1 MDQTM
6 QELMTFDQYPYRHPP
21 FDHQREVFES
31 TATKK
36 AWAYFMEMGTGKSKI
51 LTDTFSFLFMN
62 REIDTVVIMA
72 KKGEYANWIYDQ
84 LPTHVPDAI
93 KWSGYLFSTTRFRS
107 AAGKRE
113 FQAIFNPA
121 NAGLK
126 IFVINVEAL
135 ISDPAQKAL
144 KHVYDNSELGVFLGI
159 DESTC
164 VKHTDSKRSKQAYF
178 WAAKSKYRR
187 IMTGT
192 PVTQSPLDLWG
203 QSLVLG
209 RGLLGHGSYF
219 SFRGEYAEMET
230 MYLGPRAIK
239 KIVGYRNLD
248 KLSKVVQSFSH
259 QILKKDCLDLPDKI
273 YAKRI
278 IPLSPVQQKLY
289 DQLRDE
295 AIIDVDGIE
304 LEVTHVLTQI
314 VKLHQIACGQLKTE
328 DGKYHSI
335 ENDRLPALVELLED
349 YSGKAII
356 WASYRQTL
364 ADVVNKLKEVFGED
378 AVAAYYGGVSDA
390 DRASAVKR
398 FQDPDDPLR
407 FFVANPQSAG
417 YGLTLTQA
425 KLVVYYSN
433 GYNLEH
439 RLQSEDRAH
448 RIGQTDNVTYI
459 DFVAPDTV
467 DERIINVLREKKN
480 LADEVMKNKDLRSWI

>member
-1 MDQTM
+1 MSVSLDQ
-6 QELMTFDQYPYRHPP
+6 FPYRHPP
-21 FDHQREVFES
+21 FKHQRDVFEK
-31 TATKK
+31 TATKP

-51 LTDTFSFLFMN
+51 LTDTFSFLFLN
-62 REIDTVVIMA
+62 GEIDTVVIMA

-84 LPTHVPDAI
+84 LPTHVPEGVD
-93 KWSGYLFSTTRFRS
+93 WEGYLFATAKFKTS
-107 AAGKRE
+107 AGKRE
-113 FQAIFNPA
+113 FDRIFSKSFQ
-121 NAGLK
+121 GLRV
-126 IFVINVEAL
+126 FVINVESL
-135 ISDPAQKAL
+135 ITDSGFQAL
-144 KHVYDNSELGVFLGI
+144 KQVYANSAKGVFLGI

-164 VKHTDSKRSKQAYF
+164 VKHHDSKRSKQAYL
-178 WAAKSKYRR
+178 WASKSKYRR

-203 QSLVLG
+203 QCMALG
-209 RGLLGHGSYF
+209 RGLLGHGSFF

-239 KIVGYRNLD
+239 KITGFRNLD
-248 KLSKVVQSFSH
+248 KLGRVVDSFSS

-273 YAKRI
+273 YTKRV
-278 IPLSPVQQKLY
+278 IPLSKAQEKLY
-289 DQLRDE
+289 NQLRDE
-295 AIIDVDGIE
+295 AMIDHEGVE

-314 VKLHQIACGQLKTE
+314 VKLHQISCGQLKTE

-349 YSGKAII
+349 YNGKAII
-356 WASYRQTL
+356 WANYRQTL
-364 ADVVNKLKEVFGED
+364 TDVVDKLKEVFGEE

-390 DRASAVKR
+390 DRVSAVKR

-417 YGLTLTQA
+417 YGLTLTRA
-425 KLVVYYSN
+425 RLVVYYSN

-448 RIGQTDNVTYI
+448 RIGQTENVTYV
-459 DFVAPDTV
+459 DFVSPGTV
-467 DERIINVLREKKN
+467 DERILKVLREKKN
-480 LADEVMKNKDLRSWI
+480 LADEVMRNKDLGAWI